1 MRGFNRLPVLIA
13 DDDTDDCLIAM
24 EAWEET
30 GLGSDL
36 KFVQDGDELMD
47 YLYHRGRFTP
57 HETSPMPGIILLD
70 LKMPKKNGLEI
81 LSEIKADPCLQSIP
95 VVVLSTSNAPNEI
108 SDAYSLGAYDFVTK
122 PGTFQEY
129 LYIMRDLRQAWMK
142 LTKTV
147 VGLKPPPSYMSSGFA
162 LATN

>member
-1 MRGFNRLPVLIA
+1 
-13 DDDTDDCLIAM
+13 
-24 EAWEET
+24 
-30 GLGSDL
+30 
-36 KFVQDGDELMD
+36 
-47 YLYHRGRFTP
+47 
-57 HETSPMPGIILLD
+57 
-70 LKMPKKNGLEI
+70 
-81 LSEIKADPCLQSIP
+81 
-95 VVVLSTSNAPNEI
+95 VVLSTSNAPNEI